1 MLCVSENG
9 LNAGVT
15 LNLRLRMEPLHSH
28 SNTGIYTPSH
38 DELLDLVDYLRSQSV
53 KGLPPQIS
61 AILDNLEK
69 SMFRTTSMTDDQQS
83 SAYHTPLAVPQPE
96 IPAKASSHIFRSLP
110 DGNPDQTHRITDVSF
125 FGCVLPWLD

>member
-1 MLCVSENG
+1 MLAYPAFNPFSE
-9 LNAGVT
+9 T
-15 LNLRLRMEPLHSH
+15 LNSRLRMEPLHSH

-69 SMFRTTSMTDDQQS
+69 SMFRTTGMTDDQQS
-83 SAYHTPLAVPQPE
+83 S
-96 IPAKASSHIFRSLP
+96 ISSHVI
-110 DGNPDQTHRITDVSF
+110 
-125 FGCVLPWLD
+125 